1 MWPTIIS
8 VIAIVISAISLWLTF
23 LDRAEQRSA
32 LLLAKQTEVY
42 SLLAERCSKHR
53 HLALV
58 YGQMLDILE
67 SKPPSDKILEEIER
81 VVSNLTLMFEASQ
94 NCEEL
99 MSQVRD
105 TKPANLEAW
114 EDQLQTAKAF
124 LAQVSSELEKEQDV
138 LNQLRTERH
147 R

>member
-1 MWPTIIS
+1 MWPTVIS
-8 VIAIVISAISLWLTF
+8 IIAIVISAISLWFTF

-32 LLLAKQTEVY
+32 PLLAKRTEVY

-58 YGQMLDILE
+58 SGQMLDILE
-67 SKPPSDKILEEIER
+67 SMPPSQRTANEIER
-81 VVSNLTLMFEASQ
+81 LDNNLKLSFEASAD
-94 NCEEL
+94 CEKL

-105 TKPANLEAW
+105 TKPNNLEAW

-124 LAQVSSELEKEQDV
+124 LVHVSSELEKEQNALSD
-138 LNQLRTERH
+138 LRAERH
-147 R
+147 K